1 MLARSLPCN
10 RTSSCDGV
18 SNACGCGPA
27 LSDNHYACFSA
38 AVGGG
43 FVDCPPLSWGL
54 SKHIHRTKRMR
65 HIEDMALTP
74 YQRLHLVEVDGQTFM
89 IHAGKGHAATVV
101 VVNGKG
107 GIVDADAPMT
117 LMDIEKPIQKPALQK
132 SQKVLKQRATRPA
145 NAATSPVDEN
155 HSKANV
161 DKITSAI
168 AEARRRNP
176 LWVLANDP
184 IFLTHF
190 GWPRAADR
198 SLYRPCVG
206 ARYGSWHS
214 GIQCLQRL

>member
-1 MLARSLPCN
+1 MLVDAVQPYQIIIMVAFLLLLVGALLIARRFL
-10 RTSSCDGV
+10 G
-18 SNACGCGPA
+18 
-27 LSDNHYACFSA
+27 
-38 AVGGG
+38 
-43 FVDCPPLSWGL
+43 GL
-54 SKHIHRTKRMR
+54 SKNIHRSKRMR

-176 LWVLANDP
+176 
-184 IFLTHF
+184 
-190 GWPRAADR
+190 
-198 SLYRPCVG
+198 SLG
-206 ARYGSWHS
+206 LGK
-214 GIQCLQRL
+214 